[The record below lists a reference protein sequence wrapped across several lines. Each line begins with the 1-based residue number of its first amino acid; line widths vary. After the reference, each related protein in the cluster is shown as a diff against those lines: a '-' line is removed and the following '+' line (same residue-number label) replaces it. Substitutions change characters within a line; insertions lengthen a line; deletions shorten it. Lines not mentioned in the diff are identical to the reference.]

1 MAKEYCRLDY
11 MTPYFQL
18 DDVDWSQ
25 VNKPDN
31 DIMKDVN
38 YAPYYIK
45 DEPLIEHIDLGLA
58 NTEVNAGT
66 TVTDTSHIIA
76 NNTNT
81 NTNTYTSSNQQLT
94 SNKQNISNTTQ
105 VNQDTQNINNSSA
118 QTISNLLSSTNLNQS
133 QNLSDTKTGQ
143 AIKNLQN
150 CGPNISFDS
159 ASAIVNKINSL
170 IIDKSIKSTTN
181 AAQNILV
188 EGEGNVLQD
197 VALKAVINTV
207 GPSISDSCISKAYND
222 LTTTSTNTAI
232 KSESTSG
239 STLAGTSAQ
248 SGNNTTTAQS
258 NNTSGTTNL
267 DTSKNSASGSSSQST
282 GTTTGVTNSA
292 TQGTT
297 VDNTGGG
304 TDWTSYLL
312 WGLVIIAIIG
322 IIGGGFYYFSQKNKE
337 QTAGSVALLEHLVGL
352 YSKNNI

>member
-25 VNKPDN
+25 VNQPEN

-45 DEPLIEHIDLGLA
+45 DEPLIEHLGLV
-58 NTEVNAGT
+58 NTEVNASSTETVTSNT
-66 TVTDTSHIIA
+66 TVND
-76 NNTNT
+76 TNT
-81 NTNTYTSSNQQLT
+81 KTNTYTSSNQQLT
-94 SNKQNISNTTQ
+94 SNKQNLSNTKQ

-222 LTTTSTNTAI
+222 LATTSTNTAV
-232 KSESTSG
+232 KTESTSG

-248 SGNNTTTAQS
+248 SGNNNTTAQS
-258 NNTSGTTNL
+258 NNTSGTANL
-267 DTSKNSASGSSSQST
+267 DTSKNSASGSSSQTT
-282 GTTTGVTNSA
+282 GTTTGVTDTSN
-292 TQGTT
+292 QGTT

-304 TDWTSYLL
+304 TDWTSYLI

-322 IIGGGFYYFSQKNKE
+322 IVGGGLYYFYNQKKTK
-337 QTAGSVALLEHLVGL
+337 QIAGSVALLEHLVGL